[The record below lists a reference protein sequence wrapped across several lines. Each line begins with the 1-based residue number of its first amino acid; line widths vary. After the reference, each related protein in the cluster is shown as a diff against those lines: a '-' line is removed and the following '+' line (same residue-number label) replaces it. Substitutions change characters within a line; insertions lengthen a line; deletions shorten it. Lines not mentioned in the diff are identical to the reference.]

1 MVKLTLKMILVR
13 ILLIGIVV
21 TVFTAVALYYKTTV
35 FTP

>member
-21 TVFTAVALYYKTTV
+21 AVFTAVAIYYKNTV
-35 FTP
+35 FAP

>member
-21 TVFTAVALYYKTTV
+21 AVFAAVAIYYKNTVFS
-35 FTP
+35 